1 MEQPKKEKKIT
12 VKKVGTGSLNGDYTP
27 DLTEQEMTVKKNYVK
42 NSQSESGNKA
52 IEEIYGVKK
61 NTDGSYSSKPFE
73 KKYVKGDPERGIKSF
88 VQDGTGKRKSE
99 VKLGKEDE
107 FRKKFVSD
115 STNTMT
121 SRNKNADL
129 YNYRINGTDNSA
141 KVRRDDQKRAAEK
154 QQSDEEDKKVFKEA
168 YMQTK
173 ANRAKKN
180 K

>member
-27 DLTEQEMTVKKNYVK
+27 DLTEQEMTAKKNVTK
-42 NSQSESGNKA
+42 NSQSKSGNKA
-52 IEEIYGVKK
+52 IEEIHGVKK
-61 NTDGSYSSKPFE
+61 NQDGSYSAKPFE
-73 KKYVKGDPERGIKSF
+73 KKYVKGDPKRGIKSF
-88 VQDGTGKRKSE
+88 VKDGTGKKISE
-99 VKLGKEDE
+99 VEFHKEDE

-115 STNTMT
+115 STKTMT
-121 SRNKNADL
+121 SRGNNADFL
-129 YNYRINGTDNSA
+129 NNRISGADNSA
-141 KVRRDDQKRAAEK
+141 KVRRDNQKRAAEK

>member
-42 NSQSESGNKA
+42 NSQSKSGNKA
-52 IEEIYGVKK
+52 IEEIHGVKK
-61 NTDGSYSSKPFE
+61 NQDGSYSSKPYE

-88 VQDGTGKRKSE
+88 VQDGTGKKIKE
-99 VKLGKEDE
+99 VEFRKEDE

-141 KVRRDDQKRAAEK
+141 KVRRDNQKRAAEK

-173 ANRAKKN
+173 ANRAKKS

>member
-12 VKKVGTGSLNGDYTP
+12 VKKVGTGSLNGDYVP
-27 DLTEQEMTVKKNYVK
+27 DLTDQEMTAKKNVTK
-42 NSQSESGNKA
+42 NSQSKSGNKA
-52 IEEIYGVKK
+52 IEEIHGVKK
-61 NTDGSYSSKPFE
+61 NQDGSYSSKPFE

-88 VQDGTGKRKSE
+88 VQDGTGKRINE
-99 VKLGKEDE
+99 VEFHKEDE

-115 STNTMT
+115 STKTMT
-121 SRNKNADL
+121 SRGNNADFL
-129 YNYRINGTDNSA
+129 NNRISGADNSA
-141 KVRRDDQKRAAEK
+141 KVRRDNQKRAAEK

-173 ANRAKKN
+173 ANRAKKS